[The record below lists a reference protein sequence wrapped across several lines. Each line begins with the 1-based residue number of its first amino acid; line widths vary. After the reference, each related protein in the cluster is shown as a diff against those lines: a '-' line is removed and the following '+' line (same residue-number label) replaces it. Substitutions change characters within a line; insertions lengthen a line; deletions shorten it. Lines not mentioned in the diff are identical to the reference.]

1 MKRLFRILALLL
13 VQAAVAQGLDTL
25 ATGSAKDLAKA
36 LEDLSALRS
45 RIEAE
50 KLPLARE
57 VNSLEQQLIDR
68 RTELQKLER
77 FQENQLVELND
88 LKARARARSEEFKY
102 LDSLLGEYARSFRT
116 RIHIIEEARFKDL
129 FGRIDKAGASP
140 DLEPAQRI
148 ERRAE
153 LIQASIARIRAAA
166 GGDRFEGEVLAP
178 NGKLEKG
185 QVALLGPVALYAGP
199 TPELTGLI
207 QQELNKADP
216 TLFPFTGG
224 AVSGVRALATTG
236 TGTFELDPSL
246 GNAVKIASI
255 NETVWEHTKKGGAI
269 IWPMLA
275 LALASLV
282 VGIFKWIQIA
292 RFKVVRQRDLEV
304 VLLKLVEGEPKAAF
318 DHASKISGP
327 AGELLRTAIE
337 HADEKK
343 EYIEEVLYEK
353 MLAAKPVLES
363 YLPFISLTAAA
374 APLLGLLGTV
384 TGMITT
390 FNMISLFGTG
400 DPRTMSSGIS
410 EALITTE
417 YGLIISIPA
426 LLLHAFLSRR
436 VKSVL
441 GSMEQSSISFIN
453 GLPENASVPLNPF
466 HSVR

>member
-1 MKRLFRILALLL
+1 MKRLLSILALLMAH
-13 VQAAVAQGLDTL
+13 AASAQGLDNL
-25 ATGSAKDLAKA
+25 ATGAAKDLQKS
-36 LEDLSALRS
+36 LEDLSALRG
-45 RIEAE
+45 RIETE

-57 VNSLEQQLIDR
+57 VNRLEQDLIDR

-77 FQENQLVELND
+77 FQENTLVELND
-88 LKARARARSEEFKY
+88 LKARARARGEEFKY
-102 LDSLLGEYARSFRT
+102 LDSLLGEYSRSFRT
-116 RIHIIEEARFKDL
+116 RLHIIEEPRFKEL
-129 FGRIDKAGASP
+129 FARIDKAGATP
-140 DLEPAQRI
+140 DLAPSDRITQRS
-148 ERRAE
+148 E
-153 LIQASIARIRAAA
+153 LIQESIKRLRAAA
-166 GGDRFEGEVLAP
+166 GGDRFEAEVLTP
-178 NGKLEKG
+178 SGKLEKG
-185 QVALLGPVALYAGP
+185 AVALLGPVALYAGS
-199 TPELTGLI
+199 TPELTGLV

-216 TLFPFTGG
+216 TLFQFTGG
-224 AVSGVRALATTG
+224 DLAGVRALATTG
-236 TGTFELDPSL
+236 TGTLELDPSL

-255 NETVWEHTKKGGAI
+255 NETVWEHTKKGGTI

-282 VGIFKWIQIA
+282 VGIYKWIQIS

-304 VLLKLVEGEPKAAF
+304 VLQKLVEGEPKAAF

-417 YGLIISIPA
+417 YGLVISIPA

-453 GLPENASVPLNPF
+453 GLPENAAVALNPF
-466 HSVR
+466 SNVR